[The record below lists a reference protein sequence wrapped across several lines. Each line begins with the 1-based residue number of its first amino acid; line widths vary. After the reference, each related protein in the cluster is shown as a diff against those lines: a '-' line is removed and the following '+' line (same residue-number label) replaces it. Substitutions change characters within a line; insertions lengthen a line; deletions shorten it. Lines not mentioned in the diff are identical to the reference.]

1 MLKKVTIYDVA
12 AMSGVSACSVS
23 WVLGGH
29 PRSREIS
36 PAVREKIRTAAQ
48 KLGYRRNI
56 SAATIRK
63 GVNESTV
70 GLLPG
75 NIDDEL
81 LYMAISEINANGRG
95 VRIYNNAD
103 IEETIRDLE
112 DNQINRLLSFNG
124 RRSVDPGLL
133 KYAAE
138 NKIRM
143 IMVGGEPIP
152 GFITIRTDERLA
164 MHQAVEYL
172 YSLGHRKICLH
183 CGPHCYFSTNERHEG
198 FLDALREFGLD
209 DSPANVLCED
219 VSAASLFRFLH
230 ERTPSAV
237 CGISPVQTIRIE
249 LLLMKSGLRIPED
262 ISLLSFGN
270 RRGMASGFSV
280 VPLTSLTEQTEK
292 MIHCA
297 VHTLFELR
305 DAVSETTLF
314 PTSLTVAES
323 CMLPGPNYARNLKM
337 AEPREKWLIVPPGP
351 SAKPYAEHS
360 NNKKTK
366 HQRSHRNADP
376 Q

>member
-12 AMSGVSACSVS
+12 AISGVSASSVS
-23 WVLGGH
+23 WVLGGN

-36 PAVREKIRTAAQ
+36 PAVREKIRNAAT

-56 SAATIRK
+56 SAATMRK

-124 RRSVDPGLL
+124 RQHVDQILL
-133 KYAAE
+133 KYASE
-138 NKIRM
+138 NNIRM
-143 IMVGGEPIP
+143 VMVGGEPVP

-172 YSLGHRKICLH
+172 YGLGHRKICLH
-183 CGPHCYFSTNERHEG
+183 CGPHRYFSTNERHEG
-198 FLDALREFGLD
+198 FLQALREFGLD
-209 DSPANVLCED
+209 DSPSNVLCEE

-230 ERTPSAV
+230 ERLPSAI
-237 CGISPVQTIRIE
+237 CGIYPGWTISIE

-270 RRGMASGFSV
+270 RKGIASGFSV
-280 VPLTSLTEQTEK
+280 VPVTSLTEQTEE
-292 MIHCA
+292 MIHSA
-297 VHTLFELR
+297 VHTLLELP
-305 DAVSETTLF
+305 DAVSKTTLF
-314 PTSLTVAES
+314 PASLTVAES
-323 CMLPGPNYARNLKM
+323 CMPPGPDHVRNIKM
-337 AEPREKWLIVPPGP
+337 AQPREKWLIVPPGP
-351 SAKPYAEHS
+351 LVKSSAKHS
-360 NNKKTK
+360 KNKKKTYR
-366 HQRSHRNADP
+366 RSHQNAD
-376 Q
+376 QK